1 MGKNQLIHSNELHL
15 IEKVEIH
22 NAAKKMVESLNLAAG
37 STGGFD
43 IYKVVEVYFTDLDKR
58 HEINQLLCIQEDSAY
73 YGAEEQEAEYAKAE
87 TANV

>member
-15 IEKVEIH
+15 IEKAEIH

-43 IYKVVEVYFTDLDKR
+43 IYKVVEAYFTDL
-58 HEINQLLCIQEDSAY
+58 
-73 YGAEEQEAEYAKAE
+73 
-87 TANV
+87 